1 MGSRRSVVIGV
12 VAVAVALVVVVGAV
26 VLAGGGDDAAG
37 PVGAV
42 AAVQDDHLPTEPIAG
57 LPARLDLIADT
68 GVTTTRVDLF
78 WGDIAP
84 SRPDSP
90 RDPSD
95 PAYDFSR
102 SDLIMQGL
110 AERGITP
117 IVSVYHTPPWAA
129 AGRMA
134 PEGGRFNVISPD
146 PDDFADFMAALATRY
161 AGGFTSPGGQALPE
175 VRRYE
180 IWNEPNLSGF
190 LIPQAQDEEPED
202 VDPAVRLDAYAAMV
216 EAAHPA
222 IKRANPDALVIAGV
236 GGPRSSTS
244 DTGVSAID
252 WVRGLVERDI
262 PLDAYSQHVY
272 PAAAPLTATTVVPSW
287 SSIGRFLDELDAF
300 APGLPLYITE
310 AGYTTA
316 VTPYRDTAVTE
327 DEQADYLEQIY
338 DLPQLRSQR
347 IRAVV
352 WFNLQDNANWPAGL
366 VREDLSRKP
375 SYDRFVDVIDGQGGA
390 TLAD

>member
-1 MGSRRSVVIGV
+1 MGSRRNVVIGLLV
-12 VAVAVALVVVVGAV
+12 FAVALVVVVGAV
-26 VLAGGGDDAAG
+26 VLAGGDDGAG

-42 AAVQDDHLPTEPIAG
+42 AAVQDDHLPTAPIAD

-78 WGDIAP
+78 WSDLAP

-95 PAYDFSR
+95 AAYDFSR
-102 SDLIMQGL
+102 ADLIVQGL
-110 AERGITP
+110 SERGITP
-117 IVSVYHTPPWAA
+117 IVSVYSAPAWAT
-129 AGRMA
+129 
-134 PEGGRFNVISPD
+134 GGRTDDRPPVNRISPD
-146 PDDFADFMAALATRY
+146 PDDFGDFMAALATRY
-161 AGGFTSPGGQALPE
+161 AGDFTSPGGQTLPE

-190 LIPQAQDEEPED
+190 LIPQSQEADPES
-202 VDPAVRLDAYAAMV
+202 VDPAMRLDIYAAMV
-216 EAAHPA
+216 TSAYPA
-222 IKRANPDALVIAGV
+222 IKRANPDAIVIAGV

-244 DTGVSAID
+244 ATGISAID
-252 WVRGLVERDI
+252 WARGLAERDI
-262 PLDAYSQHVY
+262 RLDAYSQHVY

-316 VTPYRDTAVTE
+316 VTDYRDTAVTE
-327 DEQADYLEQIY
+327 EQQAEYLTQIY
-338 DLPQLRSQR
+338 SLPQLRSQR
-347 IRAVV
+347 IRTVV
-352 WFNLQDNANWPAGL
+352 WFNLQDNASWPAGL
-366 VREDLSRKP
+366 LREDLERKP
-375 SYDRFVDVIDGQGGA
+375 SHGRFVDVVKGQGGA
-390 TLAD
+390 TLTD